1 MKIRMLQLWITMWGM
16 GVLTNARWN
25 LDSSALQINLESALK
40 YVGKEHSTALTFN
53 VMTETLR
60 MVMVVT
66 RHVSLKRALIVL
78 EELQKHTI
86 SAMRFVEMV

>member
-1 MKIRMLQLWITMWGM
+1 MWGM
-16 GVLTNARWN
+16 GALTNARWN
-25 LDSSALQINLESALK
+25 LDSSALQIKLDSALK
-40 YVGKEHSTALTFN
+40 YVEKEHSTAITIN
-53 VMTETLR
+53 VMTETIR

-66 RHVSLKRALIVL
+66 SHVSLKRALIVL